1 VGSGYEARAGIERL
15 VVITGLSGSGKSL
28 AAKCFEDLG
37 FFCVDNLPVGLIEPF
52 CELIQRG
59 GEQIARAAL
68 VIDAREGT
76 FLEQF
81 PEKLTS
87 LRHGDIPVQLLFF
100 EAGDDVLKRRFSET
114 RRPHPMAGRT
124 GSLEAAIREERAALK
139 PMRELADRIYDTSTY
154 TAHEL
159 RALLKGAFDLSAGRD
174 VPNINVV
181 SFGFKYG
188 VPAEADLL
196 FDVRFLPNP
205 YFVDGLRPKDGTSP
219 EIQGFLDDIELTHE
233 FMDRL
238 QEFLGFLIP
247 LYAAEGKTYLSVA
260 LGCTGGKHRSV
271 ALAEKLGHHLAER
284 HLPCSVRHRDLGR
297 E

>member
-1 VGSGYEARAGIERL
+1 MERL

-28 AAKCFEDLG
+28 AARCLEDLG

-52 CELIQRG
+52 CELLQRG
-59 GEQIARAAL
+59 ADQNVGAAL
-68 VIDAREGT
+68 VIDAREGA

-81 PEKLTS
+81 PEKLAL
-87 LRHGDIPVQLLFF
+87 LRHGEIPVQLLFF
-100 EAGDDVLKRRFSET
+100 EADDDVLKRRFSES
-114 RRPHPMAGRT
+114 RRPHPMAGKT
-124 GSLEAAIREERAALK
+124 GSLEAAIRAERDALR
-139 PMRELADRIYDTSTY
+139 PLRDLADRILDTSTY

-159 RALLKGAFDLSAGRD
+159 RALLKGSFDFSPGRD
-174 VPNINVV
+174 VPNINVL

-205 YFVDGLRPKDGTSP
+205 YFVDGLRPKDGTMP
-219 EIQGFLDDIELTHE
+219 EVQEFLNGIELTHE
-233 FMDRL
+233 FMERL
-238 QEFLGFLIP
+238 QEFLSFLIP

-271 ALAEKLGHHLAER
+271 ALAEKLGHYLAEH